1 MQNVDE
7 KTAQQEI
14 ESLSKLISD
23 YNHKYYVL
31 NISEVSDYEFDM
43 LLEKLQ
49 KLEAQFPQ
57 FASEN
62 SPTKRVGG
70 DVTDKFPKVKHSSRM
85 LSLSNS
91 YNKEE
96 ISEFC
101 RRAEELAGRSLE
113 YICELKYDGVAISII
128 YENGEFV
135 RAVTRGDGETGE
147 DVSANVR
154 TIKSVPLKLR
164 NNPPANLEVRGE
176 IFFPLEKFK
185 ALNAEREDI
194 GEPLYA
200 NPRNT
205 ASGTLKLQDSSVVAK
220 RSLDSY
226 LYYVITDGAA
236 ITKHSDRL
244 EYAAK
249 WGFKTP
255 SKENNMVSTCS
266 SIDDI
271 MDFIAYWEDRR
282 TDLPFEIDGIVIKV
296 NDINTQEEIGYTAKS
311 PRWAIAYKYKALA
324 ASTVLESVSYQVGRT
339 GAITP
344 VANLKPVLLAGTTV
358 KRASLHNQDQI
369 EKLDLHVGDSVLVE
383 KGGEIIPKITG
394 VELDKRPA
402 GAQRVE
408 FISNCPD
415 CDSILERAEG
425 EAQHFCNNDA
435 FCPPQIKGKIDH
447 FISRKAMNIDGLGTE
462 TIDVLVEKG
471 LISNS
476 ADLYTLKKE
485 DLLELDR
492 MAEKSVNNLLEG
504 VEASKQ
510 IPFERVLFAIG
521 IRYVGETVAK
531 KLAKHFKNMTAVR
544 NADFET
550 LVTVDE
556 IGDKIAESILL
567 YLEQEEHQTLVDR
580 LSSYGLQMEIVEK
593 ELQSSALEG
602 LTIVV
607 SGVFH
612 KVSRIEL
619 KGLIEGNGGKVG
631 SSVSSKTDYLVR
643 GDNMGPSKLKKAED
657 LGIKMIS
664 EDEFLDMIA

>member
-14 ESLSKLISD
+14 ESLSNLISD

-49 KLEAQFPQ
+49 KLEEQFPQ
-57 FASEN
+57 FASDN

-70 DVTDKFPKVKHSSRM
+70 DVTDKFPKVKHASRM

-101 RRAEELAGRSLE
+101 RRAEELAGRQLE
-113 YICELKYDGVAISII
+113 YICELKYDGVAISVV

-147 DVSANVR
+147 DVSANVK
-154 TIKSVPLKLR
+154 TIKSIPLKLR
-164 NNPPANLEVRGE
+164 NNPPAHLEVRGE
-176 IFFPLEKFK
+176 IFFPLDKFK
-185 ALNAEREDI
+185 ALNKEREDI

-205 ASGTLKLQDSSVVAK
+205 ASGTLKLQDSAVVAK

-226 LYYVITDGAA
+226 LYYVISDEADIA
-236 ITKHSDRL
+236 KHSDRL
-244 EYAAK
+244 EYASK

-255 SKENNMVSTCS
+255 SKEKNMVGICS
-266 SIDDI
+266 SINDI

-282 TDLPFEIDGIVIKV
+282 LDLPFEIDGIVIKV
-296 NDINTQEEIGYTAKS
+296 NDINIQEEIGYTAKS

-324 ASTVLESVSYQVGRT
+324 ASTILESVSYQVGRT

-369 EKLDLHVGDSVLVE
+369 EKLDLHIGDSVLVE

-394 VELDKRPA
+394 VELDKRPM
-402 GAQRVE
+402 GAVKVE
-408 FISNCPD
+408 FITRCPD
-415 CDSILERAEG
+415 CDSVLERAEG

-447 FISRKAMNIDGLGTE
+447 FISRKAMNIDGIGTE
-462 TIDVLVEKG
+462 TIDVLVDKG
-471 LISNS
+471 LISNY

-492 MAEKSVNNLLEG
+492 MAEKSVNNLLDG

-531 KLAKHFKNMTAVR
+531 KLAKHFKNMDAVR

-550 LVTVDE
+550 LITVDE
-556 IGDKIAESILL
+556 IGDKIAESIMH
-567 YLEQEEHQTLVDR
+567 YFQQEEHQSIVDR
-580 LSSYGLQMEIVEK
+580 LREYGLQMEIVEQA
-593 ELQSSALEG
+593 LQSNVLDG

-612 KVSRIEL
+612 KVSRNEL
-619 KGLIEGNGGKVG
+619 KALIEGNGGKVG

-657 LGIKMIS
+657 LGIKMIT
-664 EDEFLDMIA
+664 EDEFLEMIA

>member
-14 ESLSKLISD
+14 ESLSNLISD

-49 KLEAQFPQ
+49 KLEEQFPQ
-57 FASEN
+57 FASNN

-70 DVTDKFPKVKHSSRM
+70 AVTDKFPKVKHASRM

-101 RRAEELAGRSLE
+101 RRAEELAGRQLE
-113 YICELKYDGVAISII
+113 YICELKYDGVAISVI

-147 DVSANVR
+147 DVSANVK
-154 TIKSVPLKLR
+154 TIKSIPLKLR
-164 NNPPANLEVRGE
+164 NNPPAHLEVRGE
-176 IFFPLEKFK
+176 IFFPLDKFK
-185 ALNAEREDI
+185 ALNKEREDI

-205 ASGTLKLQDSSVVAK
+205 ASGTLKLQDSAIVAK

-226 LYYVITDGAA
+226 LYYVISDEADIA
-236 ITKHSDRL
+236 EHSDRL
-244 EYAAK
+244 EYASK

-255 SKENNMVSTCS
+255 SKEKNMVGICS
-266 SIDDI
+266 SINDI

-282 TDLPFEIDGIVIKV
+282 LDLPFEIDGIVIKV
-296 NDINTQEEIGYTAKS
+296 NDINIQEEIGYTAKS

-324 ASTVLESVSYQVGRT
+324 ASTILESVSYQVGRT

-369 EKLDLHVGDSVLVE
+369 EKLDLHIGDSVLVE

-394 VELDKRPA
+394 VELDKRPQ
-402 GAQRVE
+402 GAERVV
-408 FISNCPD
+408 FITNCPD
-415 CDSILERAEG
+415 CGSVLKRAEG

-447 FISRKAMNIDGLGTE
+447 FISRKAMSIDGLGTE
-462 TIDVLVEKG
+462 TIDVLVDKG
-471 LISNS
+471 LIANS

-492 MAEKSVNNLLEG
+492 MAEKSVNNLLDG

-531 KLAKHFKNMTAVR
+531 KLAKHFKNMDAVR

-550 LVTVDE
+550 LITVDE
-556 IGDKIAESILL
+556 IGDKIAESIMH
-567 YLEQEEHQTLVDR
+567 YFQQEEHQSIVDR
-580 LSSYGLQMEIVEK
+580 LREYGLQMEIVEQA
-593 ELQSSALEG
+593 LQSNVLDG

-612 KVSRIEL
+612 KVSRNEL
-619 KGLIEGNGGKVG
+619 KALIEGNGGKVG
-631 SSVSSKTDYLVR
+631 SSVSSNTDYLVR

-657 LGIKMIS
+657 LGIKMIT
-664 EDEFLDMIA
+664 EDEFLEMIA